1 MLVIQSTG
9 LKLDSNAALAL
20 DIHIVKQLTF
30 HIALTDRSRLFN
42 QTVGKRALAVVD
54 MGYYRKVSYM
64 FFVQKTPRNGV
75 RNKIRRNLV

>member
-1 MLVIQSTG
+1 MTLYGDTS
-9 LKLDSNAALAL
+9 LAL
-20 DIHIVKQLTF
+20 EIHIIKHLGLEILSGDSIGVLKET
-30 HIALTDRSRLFN
+30 I
-42 QTVGKRALAVVD
+42 GKCALAVVD